1 MIFRFTFLI
10 ADWTLWTDYSE
21 CSKSC
26 FEEPK
31 LNPGYGYK
39 IRGRNCEAHTS
50 LFNTAGTAVNIQL
63 PEKLYKGCVCATDSQ
78 SKYFHRI
85 TSGMNFRYHYFL
97 DEDATACQ
105 TSANI
110 AATANQCTWQMA
122 TCNTN
127 KPCRK

>member
-1 MIFRFTFLI
+1 MTFRFTLFI

-39 IRGRNCEAHTS
+39 IRGRNCEAHTD

-78 SKYFHRI
+78 SKYSYNNESLSMILHFQYEFLFLLF
-85 TSGMNFRYHYFL
+85 FRRGCNCLSDKCKYRSNSKSMYM
-97 DEDATACQ
+97 
-105 TSANI
+105 ANGY
-110 AATANQCTWQMA
+110 M
-122 TCNTN
+122 
-127 KPCRK
+127 